1 MRSYMGY
8 TLLFISSLLLSAC
21 GDSGGTAAP
30 VAGTPVPVS
39 TTFTVSVDAP
49 DGIILANQSSFS
61 LIQPAYAN
69 AVKDLTEQNFAAVW
83 LDGQGKVF
91 DSINITRLES
101 QGDGRYVLD
110 AGTRPRIN
118 AVLLVDLDGVPEFT
132 IGENLPT
139 GLYMTPL
146 AAERLAI
153 SLESSLTYYA
163 LAQRVATDASWG
175 VFTDVFESG
184 AQGAV
189 ALALEDIN
197 KIAIDIRDTLFPK
210 IGVQGLT
217 LEDLMSLTIVQTM
230 TEGRLERYFTEQ
242 SAVIANI
249 LAILNDGYWEIS
261 ATESN
266 EGKGI
271 FADSTSYDGNET
283 IITEYSWDKAGS
295 EDITLSE
302 VFTYLSNSTTF
313 GSEDIRSQVLTNQG
327 WVGLFEYLKVQFS
340 TDRNAL
346 LTDAALN
353 TSDERGVTLEARVY
367 PLSGKKMHDFLSSR
381 ENHYLTRYIPDDT
394 TFADGSS
401 GFYFTWRPE
410 SETYL
415 LCDNTNDQDTCRA
428 YPILTPDA
436 GYTSLDDIKTPLF
449 DIGITIDQVNGFK
462 LSDNIVAE
470 FISDDF
476 FTVRY
481 WSRIAAN
488 EWTIQD
494 TGVWAPATASG
505 RPVIRFDV
513 PDIIRQIADDY
524 PYNGRNLFLVEDRG
538 FVNIGEVLLEL
549 AEFNFSGFDNDA
561 KAQIFAAAS
570 RDNLPPFGECI
581 FGNTGFANEGL
592 FLNAVTE
599 CGGDERFTTQSVNDL
614 VDKTLV
620 QISEEGEIT
629 AHILRADNTW
639 DHYRNTLEETGSRSW
654 SLTEEGY
661 LKLIGDTNIED
672 EFDYWSL
679 NGYEY
684 QRNLLAI
691 KVFSQQGQQAQI
703 SSTMAK
709 EYLAGSL
716 AACLDGD
723 SGWDPATATPV
734 VKETLANYNTQV
746 QQCKEIWF
754 GRNPVFTEALL
765 IGQTGNN
772 SDDKALIFASDT
784 GGEGGDHSNPD
795 TARYLKLSDDF
806 QGDFFLGSYVDGSG
820 CGFNFDILW
829 KIEDDGT
836 LYYEAVDGSMNE
848 RIQITDTDGLK
859 LAIKAFN
866 HQSRWQ
872 TDETLLYGSDEGEIW
887 SDIVTLIDASQVPN
901 VVPVE
906 PPPPAE
912 EETPPE
918 GETPPAEGEEPPA
931 EEEPAG
937 PPAGTILNDGQTC
950 AYLEVP
956 EEPAP

>member
-21 GDSGGTAAP
+21 GGGSDSPAP

-49 DGIILANQSSFS
+49 DGMILANQQAFS

-69 AVKDLTEQNFAAVW
+69 AIKELTEQNFAAVW
-83 LDGQGKVF
+83 LDDKGKVF
-91 DSINITRLES
+91 DSIEITRLEAK
-101 QGDGRYVLD
+101 GDGIYELD
-110 AGTRPRIN
+110 AGTRARIN

-132 IGENLPT
+132 LGESLPT
-139 GLYMTPL
+139 GLFMTPL

-153 SLESSLTYYA
+153 SLESSLTYFA
-163 LAQRVATDASWG
+163 LAQRVAADENWG
-175 VFTDVFESG
+175 VFNDVFESG

-197 KIAIDIRDTLFPK
+197 KISIDIRDTLFPK

-217 LEDLMSLTIVQTM
+217 LKDLMSLTIVQTM
-230 TEGRLERYFTEQ
+230 TEGRLERFFTEQ
-242 SAVIANI
+242 SATLANI

-261 ATESN
+261 ASEGN
-266 EGKGI
+266 DGKGI
-271 FADSTSYDGNET
+271 FTDRTSYDGSET
-283 IITEYSWDKAGS
+283 TITEFSWDKSGS
-295 EDITLSE
+295 ADITLSE
-302 VFTYLSNSTTF
+302 AFTYLSNSTSF
-313 GSEDIRSQVLTNQG
+313 GTEDIRSQVLTNQG
-327 WVGLFEYLKVQFS
+327 WIGLFEYLKVQFS

-346 LTDAALN
+346 LTDAALS
-353 TSDERGVTLEARVY
+353 TAVEKGITLEAKVY
-367 PLSGKKMHDFLSSR
+367 GLSGKKMHDFLSSKD
-381 ENHYLTRYIPDDT
+381 NHYLTRYIPEDT
-394 TFADGSS
+394 TFSDGSS
-401 GFYFTWRPE
+401 GFFFTWRPE

-436 GYTSLDDIKTPLF
+436 GFTSLEDIKTPLF
-449 DIGITIDQVNGFK
+449 DVGITIDQVNGFK

-470 FISDDF
+470 FIGDDF

-494 TGVWAPATASG
+494 TGVWAPTAVSG
-505 RPVIRFDV
+505 KPVIRFDI
-513 PDIIRQIADDY
+513 PDIIKQLADDY
-524 PYNGRNLFLVEDRG
+524 PYNGRHLFLIEDRG

-561 KAQIFAAAS
+561 KAQIFSAAT
-570 RDNLPPFGECI
+570 RDNLPPFDECG
-581 FGNTGFANEGL
+581 FGNTSLANEGL

-599 CGGDERFTTQSVNDL
+599 CGGDERFTTQTVNDL

-629 AHILRADNTW
+629 AHILRNDNSW
-639 DHYRNTLEETGSRSW
+639 DHYRNTLEETGSRNW

-661 LKLIGDTNIED
+661 LKLLGDTNLED
-672 EFDYWSL
+672 EFDFWAL
-679 NGYEY
+679 TNYEY

-691 KVFSQQGQQAQI
+691 KVFSQQGQHAQI
-703 SSTMAK
+703 SSLMARAY
-709 EYLAGSL
+709 EPDTLS
-716 AACLDGD
+716 ACIDSD
-723 SGWDPATATPV
+723 SGWDQATTMPV
-734 VKETLANYNTQV
+734 VKQSLTNYNDQV
-746 QQCKEIWF
+746 QLCKQVWF
-754 GRNPVFTEALL
+754 GRNPVFTEGLL
-765 IGQTGNN
+765 VGQTGNT
-772 SDDKALIFASDT
+772 SDDKALTFASD
-784 GGEGGDHSNPD
+784 SS
-795 TARYLKLSDDF
+795 RYLKLSDNF
-806 QGDFFLGSYVDGSG
+806 EGEYFLGNYVDEDG
-820 CGFNFDILW
+820 CGFNFDIRW
-829 KIEDDGT
+829 KIEEDGT
-836 LYYEAVDGSMNE
+836 LYYEAIDGSMNE
-848 RIQITDTDGLK
+848 RIQLTDTDGLK

-872 TDETLLYGSDEGEIW
+872 TDEALLYGSDEGEIW
-887 SDIVTLIDASQVPN
+887 SDIVTLIDANLVPN

-906 PPPPAE
+906 PPPPVE

-918 GETPPAEGEEPPA
+918 GETPPAEGETPPTE

-937 PPAGTILNDGQTC
+937 PPGGTILNDGQTC